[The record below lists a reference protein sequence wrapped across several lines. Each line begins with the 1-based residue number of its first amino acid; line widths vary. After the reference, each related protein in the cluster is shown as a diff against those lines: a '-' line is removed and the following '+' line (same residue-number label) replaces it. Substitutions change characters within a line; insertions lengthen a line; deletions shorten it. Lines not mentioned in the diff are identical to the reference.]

1 MPDTELDYD
10 VALSFAGEDREYVD
24 EVASYLKNQGVP
36 VFYDQYEKANLWGK
50 NLYDHLAE
58 IYSARSKYVVMF
70 ISKHYAE
77 KVWPNH
83 ERKSAQAKALRQ
95 ETEFILPARFDDT
108 EIPGLPLTIGY
119 IDLSTMSPREFGQL
133 VEEKLGGSQAVARKS
148 VDARSAQQS
157 FPDWTIRELFI
168 HIDPSIL
175 TAGEARGN
183 AIASKVRDELSVG
196 KLKAWGRNDAR
207 LSFGKD
213 APLEEIGKDYWG
225 NGSLEPY
232 FFLAGEDHRWLVHA
246 KPEANLS
253 GPHYRDIHVN
263 KSQVMALWP
272 QPSLAL
278 VSCD

>member
-1 MPDTELDYD
+1 
-10 VALSFAGEDREYVD
+10 V
-24 EVASYLKNQGVP
+24 
-36 VFYDQYEKANLWGK
+36 NL
-50 NLYDHLAE
+50 
-58 IYSARSKYVVMF
+58 
-70 ISKHYAE
+70 
-77 KVWPNH
+77 
-83 ERKSAQAKALRQ
+83 
-95 ETEFILPARFDDT
+95 
-108 EIPGLPLTIGY
+108 
-119 IDLSTMSPREFGQL
+119 
-133 VEEKLGGSQAVARKS
+133 KLGGSQVVARKS
-148 VDARSAQQS
+148 ADARSAQQS

-213 APLEEIGKDYWG
+213 APLEEIGKDYWR

-272 QPSLAL
+272 QPSLAF
-278 VSCD
+278 VFSD